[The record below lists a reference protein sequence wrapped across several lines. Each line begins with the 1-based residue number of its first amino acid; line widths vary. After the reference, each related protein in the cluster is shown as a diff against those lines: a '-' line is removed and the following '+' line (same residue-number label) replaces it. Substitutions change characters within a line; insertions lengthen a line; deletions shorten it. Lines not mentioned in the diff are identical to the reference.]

1 MPSIRGIDLSGE
13 VAIMGTILQFRA
25 SNRQDTPRTHGAG
38 PCEIVIFP
46 GVRIER
52 HDDSVDLAARLSDPK
67 GSFNGFGGRRPR
79 KTS

>member
-1 MPSIRGIDLSGE
+1 
-13 VAIMGTILQFRA
+13 MGTILPFRTSGRDRRRA
-25 SNRQDTPRTHGAG
+25 AKGTAAR

-52 HDDSVDLAARLSDPK
+52 HGFDLGYRLRDSA
-67 GSFNGFGGRRPR
+67 GRGEFDGLGPRGETR